1 MRPLG
6 PVTDRNLAAGKRVV
20 ALYLLLLAAATA
32 VHLIITPFYQPDHD
46 PDFTYWEAYDPF
58 MMAGSL
64 LVLLFA
70 YLWKRRHD
78 AALPEANNWRA
89 YVEVN
94 ALFYIGGVQAIL
106 LAWSWLMQVFGD
118 PPLPQPVIGLL
129 VDSVGVMLW
138 LAAGRRLWR
147 EAASAS

>member
-1 MRPLG
+1 MPGLNLPLAK
-6 PVTDRNLAAGKRVV
+6 RAG
-20 ALYLLLLAAATA
+20 ALYLLLLAGAT
-32 VHLIITPFYQPDHD
+32 VIHLIITPFYQPDHD

-70 YLWKRRHD
+70 YL
-78 AALPEANNWRA
+78 EANG
-89 YVEVN
+89 
-94 ALFYIGGVQAIL
+94 LFYIGGVQAIL
-106 LAWSWLMQVFGD
+106 LAWSWLMQVYGD
-118 PPLPQPVIGLL
+118 PAQAQAVIWLL

-147 EAASAS
+147 EAASA

>member
-1 MRPLG
+1 MN
-6 PVTDRNLAAGKRVV
+6 DRTLATIKRVA
-20 ALYLLLLAAATA
+20 ALYLLLLAGATA
-32 VHLIITPFYQPDHD
+32 VHLIVTPFYQPDRD

-64 LVLLFA
+64 LVVIA
-70 YLWKRRHD
+70 AVLWKRRHD
-78 AALPEANNWRA
+78 AALNGAADWRP
-89 YVEVN
+89 YLEVN

-106 LAWSWLMQVFGD
+106 LAWSWLMQVYGD
-118 PPLPQPVIGLL
+118 SAQAQPVIWLL

-138 LAAGRRLWR
+138 LAAGRRLWG

>member
-1 MRPLG
+1 MRPLE
-6 PVTDRNLAAGKRVV
+6 PVTDQNLAVVKRVV
-20 ALYLLLLAAATA
+20 ALYLLLLAGATI

-89 YVEVN
+89 YLEVN
-94 ALFYIGGVQAIL
+94 GLFYIGGVQAIL

-118 PPLPQPVIGLL
+118 PTLTQPVIWLL

-147 EAASAS
+147 EAASA

>member
-1 MRPLG
+1 MTG
-6 PVTDRNLAAGKRVV
+6 RNLTAVKRIV
-20 ALYLLLLAAATA
+20 ALYLLLLAAAT
-32 VHLIITPFYQPDHD
+32 VIHLIVTPFYQPDHD
-46 PDFTYWEAYDPF
+46 PDFTYWEAFDPF

-64 LVLLFA
+64 LVLASA

-78 AALPEANNWRA
+78 VALAEDTNWRPYLEANG
-89 YVEVN
+89 
-94 ALFYIGGVQAIL
+94 LFYIGGVHAIL

-118 PPLPQPVIGLL
+118 PTQAQPVIWLL
-129 VDSVGVMLW
+129 VDSVGPMLQ

>member
-1 MRPLG
+1 M
-6 PVTDRNLAAGKRVV
+6 TDRNRAAAGRVV

-32 VHLIITPFYQPDHD
+32 IHLVITPFYQPDHD

-64 LVLLFA
+64 LVLVSAF
-70 YLWKRRHD
+70 LWKRSHD
-78 AALPEANNWRA
+78 AALNGAADWRA

-94 ALFYIGGVQAIL
+94 GLFYIGGVQTIL
-106 LAWSWLMQVFGD
+106 LAWSWLMQVYGD
-118 PPLPQPVIGLL
+118 PAQAQAVIWLL

-147 EAASAS
+147 EAASRS